1 MRVNVKD
8 KGMTG
13 TLDYGSI
20 MNRAMRFFVQQV
32 LSEVSQNG
40 LPGDHHF
47 FITLDTTYVG
57 LEMAPWLHERYPE
70 EITVVMQHWFDNL
83 EVDDI
88 GFSVTLNFGNN
99 PEVLYIP
106 YDAIITF
113 VDPSVEF
120 GVKFEQTDAASK
132 SGDAAYSIARTT
144 NKKETS
150 EKTDQSSAPRRS
162 SPTEE
167 KDADIVRLDEFRKQ

>member
-1 MRVNVKD
+1 MRENVKD

-20 MNRAMRFFVQQV
+20 MNRAMRFFVRQV

-70 EITVVMQHWFDNL
+70 EITVVRQLWFDNL

-88 GFSVTLNFGNN
+88 GVSVTLNF
-99 PEVLYIP
+99 
-106 YDAIITF
+106 
-113 VDPSVEF
+113 
-120 GVKFEQTDAASK
+120 
-132 SGDAAYSIARTT
+132 
-144 NKKETS
+144 
-150 EKTDQSSAPRRS
+150 
-162 SPTEE
+162 
-167 KDADIVRLDEFRKQ
+167 